1 MTGAAP
7 ASTVRASRR
16 EDLVTMALVSWT
28 IIGIFVDAY
37 FHATDAGLESFWT
50 PWHGLFYSGFTATA
64 AWIILLSLRRRVGEQ
79 SIIAAAPAGYRGALL
94 GIGLFALGGLGDAVW
109 HTLFGVE
116 TSIDALL
123 SPTHLVLFVGATL
136 IASAP
141 LRAAWSDPHDRSNLG
156 WKTFLA
162 PALGL
167 TWTAAL
173 VAFMLAYAVLLTD
186 GELPR
191 SAFTPGRGDTEFV
204 AAYGVLSAI
213 VTTAIL
219 VAPILLVLRRWYVL
233 PAGAITLFTVVIVA
247 MVALGFDRDLAGLVP
262 AVLAGVVGDL
272 LVRLERPWMI
282 AATYPLV
289 LWSAYFVV
297 AGQSGTG
304 LGWPPEIWGGIIFFS
319 VLTALGIQGLLVL
332 GSTAPALSPS
342 MDEFERRL

>member
-1 MTGAAP
+1 MTGATP
-7 ASTVRASRR
+7 ATAVRASRR
-16 EDLVTMALVSWT
+16 EDLITMALVSWT

-37 FHATDAGLESFWT
+37 FHATDAGLETFWT
-50 PWHGLFYSGFTATA
+50 PWHGLFYSGFSATA
-64 AWIILLSLRRRVGEQ
+64 AWIVLLSLRRRAAGQ
-79 SIIAAAPAGYRGALL
+79 SIIAAAPVGYRGALF
-94 GIGLFALGGLGDAVW
+94 GIGLFAAGGVGDAIW
-109 HTLFGVE
+109 HTVFGVE

-141 LRAAWSDPHDRSNLG
+141 LRAAWSNPNDRSNLT
-156 WKTFLA
+156 WKAFLA
-162 PALGL
+162 PALGV

-191 SAFTPGRGDTEFV
+191 SAFTPGRGDAEFL

-219 VAPILLVLRRWYVL
+219 TAPILLVLRRWRTI
-233 PAGAITLFTVVIVA
+233 PTGAITVFTVVIVV
-247 MVALGFDRDLAGLVP
+247 MVALGFDRDLVGLVP
-262 AVLAGVVGDL
+262 AVIAGVVGDV
-272 LVRLERPWMI
+272 LVRQERSWLI
-282 AATYPLV
+282 AAAYPLV
-289 LWSAYFVV
+289 LWSAYFLM
-297 AGQSGTG
+297 AGQFGSG

-332 GSTAPALSPS
+332 GSTAPALSRAP
-342 MDEFERRL
+342 DVLDRTH